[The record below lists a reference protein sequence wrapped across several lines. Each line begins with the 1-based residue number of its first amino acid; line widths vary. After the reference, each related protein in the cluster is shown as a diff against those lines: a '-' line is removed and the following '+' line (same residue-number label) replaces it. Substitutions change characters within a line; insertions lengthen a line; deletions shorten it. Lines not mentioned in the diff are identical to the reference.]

1 MGNYKIIAATGC
13 PTGIAHTF
21 MAQEALEAAAKKA
34 GVSIKVETH
43 GQIGVE
49 NELTNED
56 IRHAE
61 AVIIAADK
69 DVHAE
74 RFAGKR
80 VIEVSVSAG
89 IKEAD
94 HLIKDALAGKG
105 KIKDG
110 TATSENTSTAPDVSK
125 IGHSI
130 YKNLMNGVSHML
142 PFVVAGGVL
151 IAISFAV
158 WGIHSAEPN
167 HATYNATAAMI
178 KDIGGQ
184 AMGMM
189 VPILSAFIAES
200 IAKRP
205 ALVAGLIGGI
215 VANAGGAG
223 FLGGILSGFLAGYL
237 ILFLQKLL
245 RKMPKALDGLKA
257 VFILPV
263 LGVAIVGIAM
273 YLLAAPME
281 AINQAM
287 MNFLAGFENSNPIV
301 LGLIV
306 GSMCAFDM
314 GGPVNKAAYVTGT
327 ALLAQGNYSFMAGVS
342 AACIAPPLITSIATL
357 VFRKYYNTEERN
369 AGIVNLILGSTHI
382 TEGAIPFAAKNPL
395 IILPIFMVGSSIA
408 SILTYL
414 FGVKVPAPHGGFLV
428 LPVVTGAFQWV
439 LSILIGSAVG
449 GILLGLYQKRRWEKE
464 KRENKE
470 LATEEILTPSA
481 FLSENDVFLHQT
493 FNTRDEMFD
502 FLAEK
507 TIQLGIA
514 TDKEEIKKKLVARE
528 LEGTTGMMDGFA
540 IPHAKSSNINK
551 ASLIIVK
558 NEKGIAWDSLDGQPI
573 TFIIGLFIPEHQKGT
588 AHLQLLSSVAK
599 MLMIPAVIDQ
609 LKAADSQAE
618 IVSIIN
624 QKLVE
629 NSEEA
634 SESLVYAGV

>member
-94 HLIKDALAGKG
+94 HLIKEALAGKG

-158 WGIHSAEPN
+158 WGIHSAEPD

-245 RKMPKALDGLKA
+245 RKMPKSLDGLKA

-281 AINQAM
+281 AINQSM

-470 LATEEILTPSA
+470 LATEEILAPSA

-514 TDKEEIKKKLVARE
+514 TDKEKIKEKLVARE

-609 LKAADSQAE
+609 LKAADSQAK

-624 QKLVE
+624 QKLIE
-629 NSEEA
+629 NSEGA

>member
-158 WGIHSAEPN
+158 WGIHSAEPD

-245 RKMPKALDGLKA
+245 RKMPKSLDGLKA

-342 AACIAPPLITSIATL
+342 AACIAPPLITSVATL

-449 GILLGLYQKRRWEKE
+449 GILLGLYQKQRWEKE

-470 LATEEILTPSA
+470 LATEEILAPSA

-507 TIQLGIA
+507 TIQRGIA
-514 TDKEEIKKKLVARE
+514 THKEEIKEKLVARE

-609 LKAADSQAE
+609 LKAANSQAE

>member
-56 IRHAE
+56 ISHAE

-110 TATSENTSTAPDVSK
+110 TATSEDTSTAPDVSK

-158 WGIHSAEPN
+158 WGIHSAEPD

-245 RKMPKALDGLKA
+245 RKMPKSLDGLKA

-382 TEGAIPFAAKNPL
+382 TEAQFLLQPKIP
-395 IILPIFMVGSSIA
+395 
-408 SILTYL
+408 
-414 FGVKVPAPHGGFLV
+414 
-428 LPVVTGAFQWV
+428 
-439 LSILIGSAVG
+439 
-449 GILLGLYQKRRWEKE
+449 
-464 KRENKE
+464 
-470 LATEEILTPSA
+470 
-481 FLSENDVFLHQT
+481 
-493 FNTRDEMFD
+493 
-502 FLAEK
+502 
-507 TIQLGIA
+507 
-514 TDKEEIKKKLVARE
+514 
-528 LEGTTGMMDGFA
+528 
-540 IPHAKSSNINK
+540 
-551 ASLIIVK
+551 
-558 NEKGIAWDSLDGQPI
+558 
-573 TFIIGLFIPEHQKGT
+573 
-588 AHLQLLSSVAK
+588 
-599 MLMIPAVIDQ
+599 
-609 LKAADSQAE
+609 
-618 IVSIIN
+618 
-624 QKLVE
+624 
-629 NSEEA
+629 
-634 SESLVYAGV
+634 

>member
-158 WGIHSAEPN
+158 WGIHSAEPD

-178 KDIGGQ
+178 MDIGGQ

-470 LATEEILTPSA
+470 LATEEILAPSA

-507 TIQLGIA
+507 TIQRGIA
-514 TDKEEIKKKLVARE
+514 TDKEEIKVKLVARE

>member
-80 VIEVSVSAG
+80 VIEVSVLAG

-158 WGIHSAEPN
+158 WGIHSAEPD

-245 RKMPKALDGLKA
+245 RKMPKSLDGLKA

-342 AACIAPPLITSIATL
+342 AACIAPPLITSVATL

-449 GILLGLYQKRRWEKE
+449 GILLGLYQKQRWEKE

-470 LATEEILTPSA
+470 LATEEILAPSA

-507 TIQLGIA
+507 TIQRGIA
-514 TDKEEIKKKLVARE
+514 THKEEIKEKLVARE

-609 LKAADSQAE
+609 LKAANSQAE